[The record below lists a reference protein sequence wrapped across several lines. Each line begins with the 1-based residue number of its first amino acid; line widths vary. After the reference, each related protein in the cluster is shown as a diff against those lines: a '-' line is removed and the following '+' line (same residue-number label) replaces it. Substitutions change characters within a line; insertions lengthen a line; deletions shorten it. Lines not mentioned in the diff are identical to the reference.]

1 MRNIQQKMV
10 GLLISICTN
19 NSYDSCPLK
28 VLEGQ
33 KFEFKTIEEIEK
45 IKNKNP
51 QSEVLIKKSLG
62 I

>member
-1 MRNIQQKMV
+1 MV